1 MLPGKYISNLN
12 KEATNNDPPNIALFS
27 PSKVEEQVDFNGG
40 SKGSASSG
48 NKSLNNR
55 INIQVKKQRT
65 LTVPERNNLNDPNNA
80 NYHYALKVKSSAN
93 ALVLASTTGIDPL
106 LTKTK
111 GLANNRRAT
120 DINHGKFYMT
130 SKNRHSNQKLGRT
143 DTLWILY
150 CYITTFWAA
159 PKMLSWFG
167 MTSNDQQMAWKEKVA
182 LISIYFYFGCF
193 ITFLTFGFN
202 SSFCKPKE
210 LLDIPFDKIT
220 KNQILVHGLIYEKT
234 EFDVFELEGDIGG
247 KDLSLLFQNVNGNCR
262 EIINYDKS
270 NSDLLPFYFPCTIP
284 DNDFQVGKCMN
295 SASERSTF
303 YSLNPSGVAMYTWDN
318 ITKSK
323 NSALVVYDGNVI
335 NLDLVKKLKDL
346 PDVETPLE
354 FDVLLDDYFTK
365 CDISHLFSDYKR
377 GQKIGQCLVEIAK
390 IGTIDSETV
399 GCVTSKAV
407 LSISLVLIIGVIF
420 AKFLVAV
427 YYSWA
432 VAPFQGVPKR
442 NKLKKEFSKAPIDC
456 VEINEEFIKSLK
468 HITVPIQEFLKIKNH
483 PEAYSISMPP
493 DSSNLLMNNEDKKS
507 IMSGAKFTNSLNP
520 KLIHL
525 NALRQPN
532 VGYMPFGYP
541 LLHVIC
547 FITCYSESKKGIKG
561 TLDSVC
567 KTDYPNSHKL
577 LMVVC
582 DGLIKGSGNSKSTPE
597 LVLEMISDFCV
608 DPSLVKPYSYVS
620 VAFGSKRHNMAKVY
634 SGFYQYTVEETHKEV
649 SLQIKKNVCKVPIIC
664 VVKCGTLEEQKTA
677 SKSGNR
683 GKRDSQVILMS
694 FLEKFFFNDRM
705 SQLEYQILKNMW
717 MITGIMPSYY
727 ELVLTIDADTEVF
740 NESIKHMV
748 AEMSKDPKIMGLCG
762 ETQIKNKLESW
773 VTAIQVFE
781 YFISHHQAKAFES
794 VFATVTCLPG
804 CFSMYR
810 IKAPKNKNGFWVP
823 ILANPDIVERYSDN
837 VTNSLHKK
845 NLLQLGEDRFLT
857 SLLLKTFPKRKQ
869 VFVSKAICS
878 TLVPSTFRVL
888 LSQRRRWIN
897 STIHNLMELLMVN
910 DLCGV
915 FCFSMQ
921 FLILIDLIGSIV
933 LPLAICF
940 TFYVIFFAIFSE
952 PTPYLTLI
960 LLAIIVG
967 LPGILIFLTGA
978 RLTNVIYMIFYIIA
992 LPIWN
997 LLLPLYACWKLDDFS
1012 WGETRVVEGDS
1023 KNDDDLGM
1031 FDASKIYMKQWRE
1044 MAKEDTI

>member
-1 MLPGKYISNLN
+1 MSSGEAITNINESDTDNRPAGIKFSMPSIIEQILDF
-12 KEATNNDPPNIALFS
+12 KE
-27 PSKVEEQVDFNGG
+27 G
-40 SKGSASSG
+40 SKHSGSTG
-48 NKSLNNR
+48 KMSLNSR
-55 INIQVKKQRT
+55 KINQIKNQKT
-65 LTVPERNNLNDPNNA
+65 LTRPERNTLDDPDNA
-80 NYHYALKVKSSAN
+80 HYHYAQKVKSSSN

-111 GLANNRRAT
+111 NLANRRLVT
-120 DINHGKFYMT
+120 DITNEKFD
-130 SKNRHSNQKLGRT
+130 KNAHKRHSHQKLGRT

-150 CYITTFWAA
+150 CYIVTFWAT

-167 MTSNDQQMAWKEKVA
+167 MTSKDQQMAWKEKVA
-182 LISIYFYFGCF
+182 LISIFFYCGCF

-202 SSFCKPKE
+202 TTFCKPKE
-210 LLDIPFDKIT
+210 LVDIPFDKIT
-220 KNQILVHGLIYEKT
+220 KSQILVHGLIYNKSQ
-234 EFDVFELEGDIGG
+234 FDVFELEGDIGG
-247 KDLSLLFQNVNGNCR
+247 KDLSFLFQNVNGNCR
-262 EIINYDKS
+262 GIINNDKY
-270 NSDLLPFYFPCTIP
+270 NSDILPFYFPCTIT
-284 DNDFQVGKCMN
+284 DNVFQVGKCMN
-295 SASERSTF
+295 SPSERSTF
-303 YSLNPSGVAMYTWDN
+303 YNLKPSGAAMYTWEN
-318 ITKSK
+318 ITKST
-323 NSALVVYDGNVI
+323 NSSLVVYDGSVL
-335 NLDLVKKLKDL
+335 NLDLVKKLKNL
-346 PDVETPLE
+346 PDIETPLE
-354 FDVLLDDYFTK
+354 FDVLLQDYYTK
-365 CDISHLFSDYKR
+365 CDISHLFSDYTR
-377 GQKIGQCLVEIAK
+377 GQMIGRCLVEIAK
-390 IGTIDSETV
+390 IGTVDSETV

-407 LSISLVLIIGVIF
+407 LSISLVLIIGIIF
-420 AKFLVAV
+420 ARFLVAV

-442 NKLKKEFSKAPIDC
+442 NKLKNEFSKSPIDC
-456 VEINEEFIKSLK
+456 VEITEEFLKSLK
-468 HITVPIQEFLKIKNH
+468 HITVPIQEFLKCKNQQA
-483 PEAYSISMPP
+483 AYTISLPLNN
-493 DSSNLLMNNEDKKS
+493 SNLLSNNPSKES
-507 IMSGAKFTNSLNP
+507 VLSGTEFNNTLNP
-520 KLIHL
+520 NLIHL

-532 VGYMPFGYP
+532 LGYMPFGYP
-541 LLHVIC
+541 LLHTIC
-547 FITCYSESKKGIKG
+547 FITCYSESKEGIKS

-567 KTDYPNSHKL
+567 RTDYPNSHKL

-634 SGFYQYTVEETHKEV
+634 SGFYLYIAEENHKGV
-649 SLQIKKNVCKVPIIC
+649 SLQIKKKECKVPIIC
-664 VVKCGTLEEQKTA
+664 VVKCGTLEEQATA

-694 FLEKFFFNDRM
+694 FLEKLFFNDRM

-727 ELVLTIDADTEVF
+727 EVVLTIDADTEVYK
-740 NESIKHMV
+740 ESIKHMV
-748 AEMSKDPKIMGLCG
+748 AEMCKDPEIMGLCG

-810 IKAPKNKNGFWVP
+810 IKAPKDKNGFWVP

-869 VFVSKAICS
+869 IFVSKAVCS

-897 STIHNLMELLMVN
+897 STIHNLMELLLVN

-960 LLAIIVG
+960 LLAIIIG
-967 LPGILIFLTGA
+967 LPGILIVLTGA
-978 RLTNVIYMIFYIIA
+978 NLANFIYMFFYIIA

-997 LLLPLYACWKLDDFS
+997 LLLPLYAFWKLDDFS
-1012 WGETRVVEGDS
+1012 WGETRVVEGDN
-1023 KNDDDLGM
+1023 KNEDEIGL
-1031 FDASKIYMKQWRE
+1031 FDASRIYMKQWRE
-1044 MAKEDTI
+1044 MAKEDTN